1 MQYNESILLRSDR
14 RRTAGKS
21 SLCVNSLSATVKRTE
36 ARKWILIRPF
46 RRARRGEK
54 LTRRETQENLE
65 RNSHS
70 QFRLSK
76 GRLNIICWI
85 LNIVLLFTHAIVL
98 GQCAISVYI
107 CSAFS
112 LFLPF
117 PFIFCGSIKIII
129 LSRGKK
135 MRYAYRDN
143 AVVDAARCTIQMD
156 LPTSRLISHGNNNL
170 PRHPHVITTQ
180 LCAYL

>member
-1 MQYNESILLRSDR
+1 MRAFYYVAIGEEQPEKVLHASIVFQLPW
-14 RRTAGKS
+14 
-21 SLCVNSLSATVKRTE
+21 KRTE
-36 ARKWILIRPF
+36 ARKWILIHPF

-76 GRLNIICWI
+76 RRLNIICCI

-112 LFLPF
+112 LLLPF
-117 PFIFCGSIKIII
+117 PFIFCGSVKINNFIA
-129 LSRGKK
+129 GGAKK

-143 AVVDAARCTIQMD
+143 AVVERSGMYSKNGPPD
-156 LPTSRLISHGNNNL
+156 
-170 PRHPHVITTQ
+170 V
-180 LCAYL
+180 